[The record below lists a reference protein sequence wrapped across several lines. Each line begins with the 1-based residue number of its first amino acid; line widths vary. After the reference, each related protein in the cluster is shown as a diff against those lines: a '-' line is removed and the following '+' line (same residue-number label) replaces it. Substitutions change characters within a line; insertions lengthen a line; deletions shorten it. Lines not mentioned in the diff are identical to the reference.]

1 VRGSSEATS
10 WSANR
15 PLSAGHD
22 AQRSYAQAPPIAT
35 GAAEAVKAESD
46 MSYYPVLAV
55 VVGVFLSGLVA
66 IRFLLLRRRRSRNAP
81 VG

>member
-1 VRGSSEATS
+1 
-10 WSANR
+10 
-15 PLSAGHD
+15 
-22 AQRSYAQAPPIAT
+22 
-35 GAAEAVKAESD
+35 